1 MSFKVIHLT
10 WMGLSGW
17 LIRSWIINEFEN
29 KFWKHSDRNT
39 RDLYWQLYGRL
50 GDLFVSASALD
61 SRSRGLDLRPGW
73 VVVLCCVPGNRTLLS
88 QCLSPPRSV
97 IGYWGIMREAWW
109 NAGGKLVMDWQPIQG
124 GVVKLPV
131 TSFHHN
137 FNKIWLDKP
146 LGSSTDLTYLSCIKL
161 FLMDY
166 IKWKLGTLHEI
177 EGILSLINTFLK
189 LKFHFFKSRFSYILT
204 FTLFT
209 SVEWFTLPDKHCK

>member
-1 MSFKVIHLT
+1 MSLRI
-10 WMGLSGW
+10 S
-17 LIRSWIINEFEN
+17 FEN
-29 KFWKHSDRNT
+29 ILIEILGTCTDSCM
-39 RDLYWQLYGRL
+39 
-50 GDLFVSASALD
+50 GDLVTYLLVLVCWTLGQEVWIWDLA
-61 SRSRGLDLRPGW
+61 GL
-73 VVVLCCVPGNRTLLS
+73 LCCVPGKRTLLS

-109 NAGGKLVMDWQPIQG
+109 NAGGNLVMDLQPIQE

-209 SVEWFTLPDKHCK
+209 SVEWFTLPDKHCE

>member
-1 MSFKVIHLT
+1 MSLRI
-10 WMGLSGW
+10 S
-17 LIRSWIINEFEN
+17 FEN
-29 KFWKHSDRNT
+29 ILIEILGTCTDS
-39 RDLYWQLYGRL
+39 GM
-50 GDLFVSASALD
+50 GDLMTYLLVLVRWTPGQEVWIWDLA
-61 SRSRGLDLRPGW
+61 GL
-73 VVVLCCVPGNRTLLS
+73 LCCVPGKRTLLS

-146 LGSSTDLTYLSCIKL
+146 LGSSTDLTYLSCTKL

-166 IKWKLGTLHEI
+166 IKWKLGTPHEI

-189 LKFHFFKSRFSYILT
+189 LKFNFFKI
-204 FTLFT
+204 
-209 SVEWFTLPDKHCK
+209 

>member
-1 MSFKVIHLT
+1 MSLRI
-10 WMGLSGW
+10 S
-17 LIRSWIINEFEN
+17 FEN
-29 KFWKHSDRNT
+29 ILIEILGTCTDS
-39 RDLYWQLYGRL
+39 GM
-50 GDLFVSASALD
+50 GDLMTYLLVLVRWTPGQEVWICNLA
-61 SRSRGLDLRPGW
+61 GL
-73 VVVLCCVPGNRTLLS
+73 LCCVPGKRTLLS

-146 LGSSTDLTYLSCIKL
+146 LGSSTDLTYLSCTKL
-161 FLMDY
+161 FSMDY

>member
-1 MSFKVIHLT
+1 MSLRI
-10 WMGLSGW
+10 S
-17 LIRSWIINEFEN
+17 FEN
-29 KFWKHSDRNT
+29 ILIEILGTSTDSGK
-39 RDLYWQLYGRL
+39 
-50 GDLFVSASALD
+50 GDLMTYLLVLVRRTPGQEVWIWDLA
-61 SRSRGLDLRPGW
+61 GL
-73 VVVLCCVPGNRTLLS
+73 LCCVPGKRTLLS

-109 NAGGKLVMDWQPIQG
+109 NAGGNLVMDRQPIQG

-146 LGSSTDLTYLSCIKL
+146 LGSSTDLTYLSRTKL

-166 IKWKLGTLHEI
+166 KKWKLGTLHEI

>member
-1 MSFKVIHLT
+1 MSLRI
-10 WMGLSGW
+10 S
-17 LIRSWIINEFEN
+17 FEN
-29 KFWKHSDRNT
+29 ILIEILGTCTDSGK
-39 RDLYWQLYGRL
+39 
-50 GDLFVSASALD
+50 GDLMTYLLVLVRWTPGQEVWIWDLA
-61 SRSRGLDLRPGW
+61 GL
-73 VVVLCCVPGNRTLLS
+73 LCCVPGKRTLLS

-109 NAGGKLVMDWQPIQG
+109 NAGGKLVMDWQPIQE

-146 LGSSTDLTYLSCIKL
+146 LGSSTDLTYLSRTKL

-166 IKWKLGTLHEI
+166 KKWKLGTLHEI

>member
-1 MSFKVIHLT
+1 MSLR
-10 WMGLSGW
+10 LS
-17 LIRSWIINEFEN
+17 FEN
-29 KFWKHSDRNT
+29 ILIEILGTCTDSGM
-39 RDLYWQLYGRL
+39 RDLLTYLLVLVRWTPGQEVWIW
-50 GDLFVSASALD
+50 DLA
-61 SRSRGLDLRPGW
+61 GL
-73 VVVLCCVPGNRTLLS
+73 LCCVPGKRTLLS

-109 NAGGKLVMDWQPIQG
+109 NAGGNLVMDWQPIQE

-146 LGSSTDLTYLSCIKL
+146 LGSSTDLTYLSCTKL

-204 FTLFT
+204 FTLFK

>member
-1 MSFKVIHLT
+1 MSLR
-10 WMGLSGW
+10 LS
-17 LIRSWIINEFEN
+17 FEN
-29 KFWKHSDRNT
+29 ILIEILGTCTDSGM
-39 RDLYWQLYGRL
+39 RDLLTYLLVLVRWTPGQEVWIW
-50 GDLFVSASALD
+50 DLA
-61 SRSRGLDLRPGW
+61 GL
-73 VVVLCCVPGNRTLLS
+73 LCCVPGKRTLLS

-109 NAGGKLVMDWQPIQG
+109 NAGGNLVMDWQPIQE

-146 LGSSTDLTYLSCIKL
+146 LGSSTDLTYLSCTKL

-209 SVEWFTLPDKHCK
+209 SVEGFTLPDKHCK

>member
-1 MSFKVIHLT
+1 MSLRI
-10 WMGLSGW
+10 S
-17 LIRSWIINEFEN
+17 FEN
-29 KFWKHSDRNT
+29 ILIEILGTCTDSCM
-39 RDLYWQLYGRL
+39 
-50 GDLFVSASALD
+50 GDLVTYLLVLVCWTLGQEVWIWDLA
-61 SRSRGLDLRPGW
+61 GL
-73 VVVLCCVPGNRTLLS
+73 LCCVPGNRTLLS

>member
-1 MSFKVIHLT
+1 MSLRI
-10 WMGLSGW
+10 S
-17 LIRSWIINEFEN
+17 FEN
-29 KFWKHSDRNT
+29 ILIEILGTCTDSCM
-39 RDLYWQLYGRL
+39 
-50 GDLFVSASALD
+50 GDLVTYLLVLVRWTLGQEVWIWDLA
-61 SRSRGLDLRPGW
+61 GL
-73 VVVLCCVPGNRTLLS
+73 LCCVPGNRTLLS

-109 NAGGKLVMDWQPIQG
+109 NAGGNLVMDLQPIQE

-166 IKWKLGTLHEI
+166 IKWKLETLHEI

>member
-1 MSFKVIHLT
+1 MSLRI
-10 WMGLSGW
+10 S
-17 LIRSWIINEFEN
+17 FEN
-29 KFWKHSDRNT
+29 ILIEILGTCSDSCM
-39 RDLYWQLYGRL
+39 
-50 GDLFVSASALD
+50 GDLVTYLLVLVRWTLGQEVWIWDLA
-61 SRSRGLDLRPGW
+61 GL
-73 VVVLCCVPGNRTLLS
+73 LCCVPGNRTLLS

-109 NAGGKLVMDWQPIQG
+109 NAGGNLVMDLQPIQE

>member
-1 MSFKVIHLT
+1 MSLRISFVIEILGTCTDSGMGHLVT
-10 WMGLSGW
+10 YLLVLVRWTPGQEVWIWDLAGL
-17 LIRSWIINEFEN
+17 
-29 KFWKHSDRNT
+29 
-39 RDLYWQLYGRL
+39 
-50 GDLFVSASALD
+50 
-61 SRSRGLDLRPGW
+61 
-73 VVVLCCVPGNRTLLS
+73 LCCVPGKRTLLS

-97 IGYWGIMREAWW
+97 IGYWGITREAWW

-146 LGSSTDLTYLSCIKL
+146 LGSSTDLTYLSCTRL

>member
-1 MSFKVIHLT
+1 MVWVTYLLVLVRWTPGQEVWIWDLA
-10 WMGLSGW
+10 GL
-17 LIRSWIINEFEN
+17 
-29 KFWKHSDRNT
+29 
-39 RDLYWQLYGRL
+39 
-50 GDLFVSASALD
+50 
-61 SRSRGLDLRPGW
+61 
-73 VVVLCCVPGNRTLLS
+73 LCCVPGKRTLLS

-109 NAGGKLVMDWQPIQG
+109 NAGGKLVMVWQPIQG

-146 LGSSTDLTYLSCIKL
+146 LGFNTDLTYLSCTKL

-166 IKWKLGTLHEI
+166 IKRKLGTLHDI

-209 SVEWFTLPDKHCK
+209 SVEWCTLPDKHCK

>member
-1 MSFKVIHLT
+1 MV
-10 WMGLSGW
+10 W
-17 LIRSWIINEFEN
+17 
-29 KFWKHSDRNT
+29 
-39 RDLYWQLYGRL
+39 Y
-50 GDLFVSASALD
+50 SALD
-61 SRSRGLDLRPGW
+61 SRSRDLAGL
-73 VVVLCCVPGNRTLLS
+73 LCCVPGKRTLLS

-109 NAGGKLVMDWQPIQG
+109 NAGGKLVMDWQPIQE

-146 LGSSTDLTYLSCIKL
+146 LGSSTDLTYLSRTKL

-166 IKWKLGTLHEI
+166 KKWKLGTLHEI

>member
-1 MSFKVIHLT
+1 M
-10 WMGLSGW
+10 
-17 LIRSWIINEFEN
+17 
-29 KFWKHSDRNT
+29 DR
-39 RDLYWQLYGRL
+39 
-50 GDLFVSASALD
+50 
-61 SRSRGLDLRPGW
+61 
-73 VVVLCCVPGNRTLLS
+73 
-88 QCLSPPRSV
+88 
-97 IGYWGIMREAWW
+97 
-109 NAGGKLVMDWQPIQG
+109 QPIQG

-146 LGSSTDLTYLSCIKL
+146 LGSSTDLTYLSRTKL

-166 IKWKLGTLHEI
+166 KKWKLGTLHEI

>member
-1 MSFKVIHLT
+1 MSLRI
-10 WMGLSGW
+10 S
-17 LIRSWIINEFEN
+17 FEN
-29 KFWKHSDRNT
+29 ILIEILGTCTDSGM
-39 RDLYWQLYGRL
+39 RDLLTYLLVLVRWTPGQEVWIW
-50 GDLFVSASALD
+50 DLA
-61 SRSRGLDLRPGW
+61 GL
-73 VVVLCCVPGNRTLLS
+73 LCCVPGKRTLLS

-109 NAGGKLVMDWQPIQG
+109 NAGGNLVMDWQPIQE

-146 LGSSTDLTYLSCIKL
+146 LGSSTDLTYLSCTKL

-204 FTLFT
+204 FTLFK

>member
-10 WMGLSGW
+10 RMGLSGW

-39 RDLYWQLYGRL
+39 RDLYWQWYGTVRWTP
-50 GDLFVSASALD
+50 GQEVWIWDLA
-61 SRSRGLDLRPGW
+61 GL
-73 VVVLCCVPGNRTLLS
+73 LCCVPGKRTLLS

-109 NAGGKLVMDWQPIQG
+109 NAGGKLVMDWQPIQE

-146 LGSSTDLTYLSCIKL
+146 LGSSTDLTYLSCTKL

-209 SVEWFTLPDKHCK
+209 SVEWFTLPEKHCK

>member
-1 MSFKVIHLT
+1 MSLRI
-10 WMGLSGW
+10 S
-17 LIRSWIINEFEN
+17 FEN
-29 KFWKHSDRNT
+29 ILIEILGTCTDSCM
-39 RDLYWQLYGRL
+39 
-50 GDLFVSASALD
+50 GDLVTYLLVLVRWTLGQEVWIWDLA
-61 SRSRGLDLRPGW
+61 GL
-73 VVVLCCVPGNRTLLS
+73 LCCVPGNRTLLS

-109 NAGGKLVMDWQPIQG
+109 NAGGNLVMDLQPIQE

-146 LGSSTDLTYLSCIKL
+146 LGSSTDLTYLSCTKL

>member
-1 MSFKVIHLT
+1 MSLRI
-10 WMGLSGW
+10 S
-17 LIRSWIINEFEN
+17 FEN
-29 KFWKHSDRNT
+29 ILIEILGTCTDSGK
-39 RDLYWQLYGRL
+39 
-50 GDLFVSASALD
+50 GDLMTYLLVLVRWTPGQEVWIWDLA
-61 SRSRGLDLRPGW
+61 GL
-73 VVVLCCVPGNRTLLS
+73 LCCVPGKRTLLS

-109 NAGGKLVMDWQPIQG
+109 NAGGKLVMDWQPIQE

-146 LGSSTDLTYLSCIKL
+146 LGSSTDLTYLSCTKL

-209 SVEWFTLPDKHCK
+209 SVEWFTLPEKHCK

>member
-1 MSFKVIHLT
+1 MSLRI
-10 WMGLSGW
+10 S
-17 LIRSWIINEFEN
+17 FEN
-29 KFWKHSDRNT
+29 ILIEILGTCTDSGK
-39 RDLYWQLYGRL
+39 
-50 GDLFVSASALD
+50 GDLMTYLLVLVRWTPGQEVWIWDLA
-61 SRSRGLDLRPGW
+61 GL
-73 VVVLCCVPGNRTLLS
+73 LCCVPGKRTLLS

-109 NAGGKLVMDWQPIQG
+109 NAGGNLVMDRQPIQG

-146 LGSSTDLTYLSCIKL
+146 LGSSTDLTYLSRTKL

-166 IKWKLGTLHEI
+166 KKWKLGTLHEI

>member
-1 MSFKVIHLT
+1 MSLR
-10 WMGLSGW
+10 LS
-17 LIRSWIINEFEN
+17 FEN
-29 KFWKHSDRNT
+29 ILIEILGTCTDSGM
-39 RDLYWQLYGRL
+39 RDLLTYLLVLVRWTPGQEVWIW
-50 GDLFVSASALD
+50 DLA
-61 SRSRGLDLRPGW
+61 GL
-73 VVVLCCVPGNRTLLS
+73 LCCVPGKRTLLS

-109 NAGGKLVMDWQPIQG
+109 NAGGNLVMDWQPIQE

-146 LGSSTDLTYLSCIKL
+146 LGSSTDLTYLSCTKL

>member
-17 LIRSWIINEFEN
+17 LIRSWIINELRISFEN
-29 KFWKHSDRNT
+29 ILIEILGTCTDS
-39 RDLYWQLYGRL
+39 GM
-50 GDLFVSASALD
+50 GDLMTYLLVLVRWTPGQEVWIWDLA
-61 SRSRGLDLRPGW
+61 GL
-73 VVVLCCVPGNRTLLS
+73 LCCVPGKRTLLS

-146 LGSSTDLTYLSCIKL
+146 LGSSTDLTYLSCTKL

-189 LKFHFFKSRFSYILT
+189 LKFHFL
-204 FTLFT
+204 
-209 SVEWFTLPDKHCK
+209 

>member
-1 MSFKVIHLT
+1 MSLRI
-10 WMGLSGW
+10 S
-17 LIRSWIINEFEN
+17 FEN
-29 KFWKHSDRNT
+29 ILIEILGTSTDSGK
-39 RDLYWQLYGRL
+39 
-50 GDLFVSASALD
+50 GDLMTYLLVLVRRTPGQEVWIWDLA
-61 SRSRGLDLRPGW
+61 GL
-73 VVVLCCVPGNRTLLS
+73 LCCVPGKRTLLS

-109 NAGGKLVMDWQPIQG
+109 NAGGNLVMDRQPIQG

-146 LGSSTDLTYLSCIKL
+146 LGSSTDLTYLSCTKL

>member
-1 MSFKVIHLT
+1 MSLRI
-10 WMGLSGW
+10 S
-17 LIRSWIINEFEN
+17 FEN
-29 KFWKHSDRNT
+29 ILIEILGTCTDSCM
-39 RDLYWQLYGRL
+39 
-50 GDLFVSASALD
+50 GDLVTSLLVLVRWTPGQEVWIWDLA
-61 SRSRGLDLRPGW
+61 GL
-73 VVVLCCVPGNRTLLS
+73 LCCVPGKRTLLS

-146 LGSSTDLTYLSCIKL
+146 LGSSTDLTYLSCTKL

-189 LKFHFFKSRFSYILT
+189 LKFNFFKI
-204 FTLFT
+204 
-209 SVEWFTLPDKHCK
+209 

>member
-1 MSFKVIHLT
+1 MSLRI
-10 WMGLSGW
+10 S
-17 LIRSWIINEFEN
+17 FEN
-29 KFWKHSDRNT
+29 ILIEILGTCTDSGK
-39 RDLYWQLYGRL
+39 
-50 GDLFVSASALD
+50 GDLMTYLLVLV
-61 SRSRGLDLRPGW
+61 RRTPGQEVWIWDLAW
-73 VVVLCCVPGNRTLLS
+73 LLCCVPGKRTLLS

-109 NAGGKLVMDWQPIQG
+109 NAGGNLVMDWQPIQG

-146 LGSSTDLTYLSCIKL
+146 LGSSTDLTYLSRTKL

-166 IKWKLGTLHEI
+166 KKWKLGTLHEI

>member
-1 MSFKVIHLT
+1 MSLRI
-10 WMGLSGW
+10 S
-17 LIRSWIINEFEN
+17 FEN
-29 KFWKHSDRNT
+29 ILIEILGTCTDSCM
-39 RDLYWQLYGRL
+39 
-50 GDLFVSASALD
+50 GDLVTYLLVLVRWTPGQEVWIWDLA
-61 SRSRGLDLRPGW
+61 GL
-73 VVVLCCVPGNRTLLS
+73 LCCVPGKRTLLS

-146 LGSSTDLTYLSCIKL
+146 LGSSTDLTYLSCTKL

-166 IKWKLGTLHEI
+166 MKWKLGTLHEI

-189 LKFHFFKSRFSYILT
+189 LKFHFFKSRFSCILT

>member
-1 MSFKVIHLT
+1 MSLRI
-10 WMGLSGW
+10 S
-17 LIRSWIINEFEN
+17 FEN
-29 KFWKHSDRNT
+29 ILIEILGTCTDSCM
-39 RDLYWQLYGRL
+39 
-50 GDLFVSASALD
+50 GDLVTYLLVLVRWTLGQEVWIWDLA
-61 SRSRGLDLRPGW
+61 GL
-73 VVVLCCVPGNRTLLS
+73 LCCVPGNRTLLS

-109 NAGGKLVMDWQPIQG
+109 NAGGNLVMDLQPIRE

-146 LGSSTDLTYLSCIKL
+146 LGSSTDLTYLSCTTL
-161 FLMDY
+161 FSMDY